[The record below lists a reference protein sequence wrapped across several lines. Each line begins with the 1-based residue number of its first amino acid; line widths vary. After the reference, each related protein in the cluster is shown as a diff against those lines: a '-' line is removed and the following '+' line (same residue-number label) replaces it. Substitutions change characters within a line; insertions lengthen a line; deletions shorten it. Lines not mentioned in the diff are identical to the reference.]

1 MFCPHCKSTHVE
13 TTCLALQNGED
24 INECVCH
31 KCKRR
36 GIVRDWVL
44 LCASQSKIDGASAN
58 TAGLPC
64 PVFRGDPDCECEMGF
79 QHYCNVTQP
88 CKLSRCV
95 DL

>member
-24 INECVCH
+24 INECICH

-44 LCASQSKIDGASAN
+44 LRASQSKIDGASAN
-58 TAGLPC
+58 TASLPRCPDHKRMARCVWDRTCICGTLPC
-64 PVFRGDPDCECEMGF
+64 DRIAR
-79 QHYCNVTQP
+79 QA
-88 CKLSRCV
+88 
-95 DL
+95 